1 MTRVEGGTYLIQQL
15 RHLRQSEYRYPRSH
29 FVLCI
34 SSLDVSQGMRV
45 RVGYTR
51 EGREYEL
58 NSLIIHPTEV
68 ESNERVA

>member
-1 MTRVEGGTYLIQQL
+1 
-15 RHLRQSEYRYPRSH
+15 
-29 FVLCI
+29 
-34 SSLDVSQGMRV
+34 VSQGMRV